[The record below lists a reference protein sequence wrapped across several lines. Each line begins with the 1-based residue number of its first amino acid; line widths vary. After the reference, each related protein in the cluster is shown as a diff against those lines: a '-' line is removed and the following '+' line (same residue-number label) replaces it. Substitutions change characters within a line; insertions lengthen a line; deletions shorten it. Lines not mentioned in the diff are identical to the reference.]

1 MNKTVHLETGE
12 EIIAEVRKHWFI
24 FLLEGLASLAAALG
38 PLIIIPICF
47 NFAGTEL
54 NSRSFYILA
63 FFYSTWLALVWIYFF
78 VSWTDYYLDVW
89 LLTNEKIIDIEQKG
103 IFHREVS
110 TFRLER
116 IQDVTVEIP
125 GFLATLLDYGH
136 LHVQTAGEQREF
148 IIYNAAQPGEV
159 KKKILSAYRRPATD
173 PSLNA

>member
-89 LLTNEKIIDIEQKG
+89 LLTNEKIIDIL
-103 IFHREVS
+103 
-110 TFRLER
+110 LE
-116 IQDVTVEIP
+116 I
-125 GFLATLLDYGH
+125 
-136 LHVQTAGEQREF
+136 
-148 IIYNAAQPGEV
+148 
-159 KKKILSAYRRPATD
+159 
-173 PSLNA
+173 